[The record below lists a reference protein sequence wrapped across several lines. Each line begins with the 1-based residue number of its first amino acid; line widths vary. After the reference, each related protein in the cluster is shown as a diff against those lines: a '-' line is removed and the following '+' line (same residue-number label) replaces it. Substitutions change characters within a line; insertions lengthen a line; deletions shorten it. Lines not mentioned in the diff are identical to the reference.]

1 MAAMQTPEERLCSRS
16 WRLKN
21 SAWLLWSI
29 VSAGLLT
36 GVGFLIHAIAMK
48 SKKMYLIAG
57 AWILAGVIYVVLSS
71 FIDTG
76 TKENPVDTPEAKFL
90 GGYITALFFGGV
102 THSALTN
109 RSWLRWKAH
118 NSGNGTP
125 WYAGS
130 NGDPSSNANTQND
143 STAKAFSGVGI
154 GSSFSGGSPVDV
166 NTASIDELV
175 GQGFDAVSA
184 SKIVSEK
191 KKTGPFRDQD
201 DLLQRSGVAPHI
213 VLAAGNELT
222 YGTDQNSQ
230 NSNSPENNN
239 GSTSNRRKLDF

>member
-1 MAAMQTPEERLCSRS
+1 MASLDTPEERLCSRS

-29 VSAGLLT
+29 LSAGLFT

-48 SKKMYLIAG
+48 NKKMFIFAG
-57 AWILAGVIYVVLSS
+57 AWILAAVIYFVFSS
-71 FIDTG
+71 FIDSG
-76 TKENPVDTPEAKFL
+76 TKENPAQTTEAKLL
-90 GGYITALFFGGV
+90 GGYITAVFIGGV

-118 NSGNGTP
+118 NSGSNGP

-130 NGDPSSNANTQND
+130 SQPSNQLKTPTKSATEAL
-143 STAKAFSGVGI
+143 SSVGVG
-154 GSSFSGGSPVDV
+154 SGAESNTMVDV
-166 NTASIDELV
+166 NTATPDQLIA
-175 GQGFDAVSA
+175 QGFDAASA

-191 KKTGPFRDQD
+191 SKSGPYTSQD

-213 VLAAGNELT
+213 VLSAGSALEYT
-222 YGTDQNSQ
+222 QQGPGTRPKAPSSVDGASA
-230 NSNSPENNN
+230 
-239 GSTSNRRKLDF
+239 NRRKLDF